1 MLGLIIIRGRGTSIA
16 GLMLAIYMP
25 MFDMA
30 GAVK

>member
-1 MLGLIIIRGRGTSIA
+1 MGVSIA

-30 GAVK
+30 GSVK

>member
-1 MLGLIIIRGRGTSIA
+1 MEPAIIVVMGGTIA

-25 MFDMA
+25 MFEMA